1 MTYEDFNKAF
11 PKTTAVLQTRMNNR
25 CSAGYVIVDAPS
37 DCCWLDRDELRT
49 EGFQA
54 VRDMIDHFGI
64 KDPGNELLIEICCAL
79 DDLFRKMC
87 SGKKYYIVDS
97 LEAVRDIPLCMA
109 TCHTSDPTC
118 SFVVIFTTELNSA
131 MNSKFYDMY
140 MSALLLADLDER
152 EDNLIFEH
160 LPGVT
165 TNIAKYLANDSF
177 MKSFSDFKRRAPEL
191 GVVDNNEVDPEM
203 ESYIIIDFANSTFNE
218 ILEAVRETLDIGYE
232 YISFPDPEY
241 IIDTDEEHDADLK
254 IAAYLYSIAC
264 FNKDIP
270 PHFAIACEDHNL
282 IHIINASYSGGPE
295 ETAKFLDSAT
305 TLPRED
311 AYVDYD
317 EDDDED

>member
-87 SGKKYYIVDS
+87 NGKKYYLVDS

-177 MKSFSDFKRRAPEL
+177 MKSFNDFKRRAPEL
-191 GVVDNNEVDPEM
+191 GVVDDNEVDPEM

-254 IAAYLYSIAC
+254 IAAYLYSIAY
-264 FNKDIP
+264 FNNDIP
-270 PHFAIACEDHNL
+270 PHFAIACEDYNL

-295 ETAKFLDSAT
+295 ETAKLLDSAT

-311 AYVDYD
+311 AYVNYD
-317 EDDDED
+317 EDDED